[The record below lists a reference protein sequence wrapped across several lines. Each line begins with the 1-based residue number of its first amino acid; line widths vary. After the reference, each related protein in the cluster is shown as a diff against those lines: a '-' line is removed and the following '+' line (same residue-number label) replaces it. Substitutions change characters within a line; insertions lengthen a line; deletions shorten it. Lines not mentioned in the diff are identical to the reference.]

1 MFRGICLV
9 LVLVTAAFICSTPAL
24 ADNIH
29 LCDISATTP
38 CDANSVIP
46 VFFGQNQAWVFGN
59 SAPGETLFIV
69 ALTPSSSGAF
79 TSGANLSAL
88 LGFSPTQNFPNFS
101 SMHDQELGATGINAT
116 SFSIAK
122 FPGVTWT
129 GSVNVGQQIT
139 LPNVPV
145 GTIFF
150 AYVTDSHGNLILVS
164 PYSSGL
170 ILVPEPS
177 SLTLLG
183 AGLPALGGLARRR
196 LQAS

>member
-29 LCDISATTP
+29 LCNVSATTP
-38 CDANSVIP
+38 CDAQNVIP
-46 VFFGQNQAWVFGN
+46 VFFGQQAWAFGK

-69 ALTPSSSGAF
+69 ALTPSSSGTF
-79 TSGANLSAL
+79 TSGTNLSAL

-101 SMHDQELGATGINAT
+101 SMHDQEQSATGINAA
-116 SFSIAK
+116 SFSVTK
-122 FPGVTWT
+122 FPGVSWT
-129 GSVNVGQQIT
+129 GTVNVGQQIT
-139 LPNVPV
+139 LPNVPI

-150 AYVTDSHGNLILVS
+150 AYITDSQGNLILVS

-170 ILVPEPS
+170 IFVPEPS
-177 SLTLLG
+177 SALLLG
-183 AGLPALGGLARRR
+183 VGLLALGALAGRRIV
-196 LQAS
+196 SN